1 MMYFS
6 RVRIRP
12 YTDNYS
18 RLMPI
23 LNGDGYAVHQLI
35 WTLFPDRPEADR
47 TFLFRQEFEKEQ
59 MSEVS
64 SVRGIPLFYVLSKDK
79 PSFQTDILIAETK
92 EYAPK
97 ISAGDRLAFSLRA
110 NPVIARKQDNG
121 KKNSKHCD
129 ILMDVKYRMKHSDTD
144 MSSEQIQVSQN
155 QAVADWFVRRGASS
169 GFLIPA
175 IADLQ
180 IAAYQQHVLSK
191 KAFTGNNRIK
201 FSSVD
206 ITGTLEVTEPDLFLQ
221 MLKKGLGSAKSFGCG
236 MMMIRRI

>member
-1 MMYFS
+1 
-6 RVRIRP
+6 
-12 YTDNYS
+12 
-18 RLMPI
+18 MPI

-35 WTLFPDRPEADR
+35 WTLFPGRPDADR
-47 TFLFRQEFEKEQ
+47 MFLFRQEFEKEQ
-59 MSEVS
+59 MSEVP

-79 PSFQTDILIAETK
+79 PSAQTDVLIAETK

-97 ISAGDRLAFSLRA
+97 LSAGDKLAFSLRA

-121 KKNSKHCD
+121 KKNSKRCD
-129 ILMDVKYRMKHSDTD
+129 ILMDVKYQLKHSDTHLT
-144 MSSEQIQVSQN
+144 SEQIQVPQN
-155 QAVADWFVRRGASS
+155 QAVADWLVRKGTTA
-169 GFLIPA
+169 GFNISE
-175 IADLQ
+175 ISDLQ

-191 KAFTGNNRIK
+191 KALTGNNEIK

-221 MLKKGLGSAKSFGCG
+221 MLEKGLGSAKSFGCG